1 MKKDLLFIVHRIP
14 FPPDKGDKIRTY
26 HMLRYLAERY
36 RVTVVCMVDDPDDI
50 QHIETLR
57 ALVYQ
62 VHYRV
67 RTTKMMK
74 LWAIGAL
81 FTGKPFTL
89 QCFYSKHLQ
98 QEIDTYLDQYDPVS
112 ILCFCS
118 SSAEYIFRSR
128 HSLKTLQKK
137 VLLND
142 LIDVDSEKWGDYAE
156 KHRGLMRWLY
166 RREEK
171 LLLPCEQRII
181 DSFDR
186 TFLVSEEEKTI
197 LASQFCVDKVEAIS
211 NGVDLDYFSPL
222 NVSKEQYPTA
232 PCKLVF
238 TGAMDYWPNVEG
250 AVWFAEKVFPAV
262 KKEFAD
268 AVFCVAG
275 RNPTDVVLELTKI
288 SGIEVTGT
296 VADMRDHLS
305 TATIC
310 VVPLLIARGIQNKVL
325 EGMAMQKPVI
335 ATTGAATGIKA
346 IDGEEIVV
354 VDDEMTMAQEIIS
367 LLKDSDR
374 QCSLGLKARAYVER
388 EHSWDSHLC
397 RLTELIEEG
406 TV

>member
-36 RVTVVCMVDDPDDI
+36 RVTVVCMVDDPDDL

-57 ALVYQ
+57 KMVYH

-67 RTTKMMK
+67 RTTKVMK
-74 LWAIGAL
+74 LWAIGSL
-81 FTGKPFTL
+81 LTGKPFTL

-98 QEIDTYLDQYDPVS
+98 QEIDTYLDQYDPAAIIS
-112 ILCFCS
+112 FCS

-128 HSLKTLQKK
+128 HDLKWLQKK

-197 LASQFCVDKVEAIS
+197 LASQFSVDKVEAIS

-222 NVSKEQYPTA
+222 NVSKEQYPMA

-275 RNPTDVVLELTKI
+275 RNPTAAVLELTKI
-288 SGIEVTGT
+288 SGVEVTGT

-325 EGMAMQKPVI
+325 EGMAMQKPII

-346 IDGEEIVV
+346 IVGEEIVV
-354 VDDEMTMAQEIIS
+354 ADDEIMMAQEIIS
-367 LLKDSDR
+367 LLKDKER
-374 QCSLGLKARAYVER
+374 QGSLGVKARAYVER

-397 RLTELIEEG
+397 RLTELIEKG
-406 TV
+406 KV